1 MAWPINILP
10 PGSLLSFPI
19 HSLMSESL
27 EALEPIL
34 RSTYDVEGTWTLK
47 LEHLQWT
54 MSKLEIK
61 FYCAKSLRFWNLS
74 VAVTSITLIHN
85 VGLWKIVKHPLY
97 WLKEGSVQLNVW
109 LGSLVACHVHL
120 CHHLF
125 LRMTSS
131 CLEIKY
137 LQRRSLLLE
146 AWVLWFLKKSGVVM
160 H

>member
-85 VGLWKIVKHPLY
+85 VGL
-97 WLKEGSVQLNVW
+97 
-109 LGSLVACHVHL
+109 
-120 CHHLF
+120 
-125 LRMTSS
+125 
-131 CLEIKY
+131 
-137 LQRRSLLLE
+137 
-146 AWVLWFLKKSGVVM
+146 
-160 H
+160 